1 MKFAHAKLRHGNR
14 TIRKAGIA
22 RDVRGRRVVFN
33 KGVSEMKSIGIS
45 ICMVAVLICS
55 SPGAGLALQP
65 YSQNFEGLVQSD
77 PDALANDGWLVFGNV
92 FAPDMTY
99 LYGYGPFP
107 APNGT
112 NAFCQIVTGEGGAE
126 QGAQQLVVIS
136 DYNNGDQANGDLIES
151 NVYQEQPIDAG
162 NVGQRWHFEFQAKLG
177 NIAGSTTALAFIKT
191 LDPNNGYATTN
202 FITADMTSIP
212 ATWSGYALSIDIDAS
227 LEGQLL
233 QIGFANTA
241 TNYEP
246 SGIFYDNIDF
256 YSGPVATEQSSW
268 GNVKALYK

>member
-1 MKFAHAKLRHGNR
+1 MKISRARPRRCQR
-14 TIRKAGIA
+14 THRETLIA
-22 RDVRGRRVVFN
+22 MEFSGMRIVFN
-33 KGVSEMKSIGIS
+33 ERVSKMKGMAIS
-45 ICMVAVLICS
+45 ICAIAILIAS
-55 SPGAGLALQP
+55 SPGLALQP

-112 NAFCQIVTGEGGAE
+112 GAFCDIVTGQGGPE
-126 QGAQQLVVIS
+126 QGSQQLVVYS
-136 DYNNGDQANGDLIES
+136 DYNNGDQATDLIES
-151 NVYQEQPIDAG
+151 NVYQEQTIDAG

-177 NIAGSTTALAFIKT
+177 DIAGTSTALAFIKT

-212 ATWSGYALSIDIDAS
+212 TTWSTYVLHIDIDAS

-233 QIGFANTA
+233 QIGFANTT
-241 TNYEP
+241 TNYQP
-246 SGIFYDNIDF
+246 SGIFYDNVDF
-256 YSGPVATEQSSW
+256 YSGPVATEQTSW
-268 GNVKALYK
+268 GNVKSLYR